1 MPSTW
6 CFFQWE
12 EDLTEVGD
20 VLALMTMGEVHLYGE
35 FEREKVNFSDLKIIS
50 RDQISFLSD
59 LMDFLG
65 IQTDFYGIR

>member
-12 EDLTEVGD
+12 EDLTEVGA
-20 VLALMTMGEVHLYGE
+20 VLALMIMGEV
-35 FEREKVNFSDLKIIS
+35 EREKVNFSDLQIIS